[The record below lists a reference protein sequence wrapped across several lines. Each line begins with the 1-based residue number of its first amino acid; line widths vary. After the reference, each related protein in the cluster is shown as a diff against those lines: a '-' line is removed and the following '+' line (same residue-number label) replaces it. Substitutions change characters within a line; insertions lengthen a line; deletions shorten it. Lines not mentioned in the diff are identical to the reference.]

1 MKMISLR
8 TLIIRKECFSKG
20 PKKLPNSLRVLEWWG
35 YPSKSLPSDF
45 KPEKLA
51 ILKLPYSGFMSL
63 ELPNFLHMR
72 VLNFDR
78 CEFLT
83 RTPDLSGAPILKEL
97 SSVFCENLVEIHD
110 SVGFLDKLEI
120 MNFESC
126 SKLETFPP
134 IKLTS
139 LESIN
144 LSYCSSCEFS
154 GNIRKNGIHCHKYI
168 AITFPTSKFTTTQ
181 MWNGS
186 VAK

>member
-8 TLIIRKECFSKG
+8 TLIIRNECFSKG

-78 CEFLT
+78 CKFLT

-144 LSYCSSCEFS
+144 LSYCSSLVSFPEIL
-154 GNIRKNGIHCHKYI
+154 GKMEYT
-168 AITFPTSKFTTTQ
+168 AISILP
-181 MWNGS
+181 
-186 VAK
+186 